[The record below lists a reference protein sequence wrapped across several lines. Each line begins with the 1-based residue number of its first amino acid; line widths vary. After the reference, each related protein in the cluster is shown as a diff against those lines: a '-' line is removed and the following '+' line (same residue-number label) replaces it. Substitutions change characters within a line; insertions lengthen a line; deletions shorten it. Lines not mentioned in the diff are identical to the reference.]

1 MNQTYVTHVKMSDD
15 VAPEVASLG
24 LIVPVLGYFAL
35 KRIFIDP
42 YIARQAA
49 ALRRGN
55 KKRNRQ
61 EVEKQRKEAEQAVML
76 MKETVERKL
85 KLEQSVGGLIIL
97 EAHYG
102 KLLLTSDDDILD
114 DMPSVVDVT
123 MAVQCM
129 VEKSVL
135 TIHEVSGRLIGQ

>member
-1 MNQTYVTHVKMSDD
+1 
-15 VAPEVASLG
+15 
-24 LIVPVLGYFAL
+24 
-35 KRIFIDP
+35 
-42 YIARQAA
+42 
-49 ALRRGN
+49 
-55 KKRNRQ
+55 
-61 EVEKQRKEAEQAVML
+61 ML